1 MNKKKMLKRNATT
14 NLVLAIRS
22 VMFGICIASSAV
34 GHAEQHAQQYHVNA
48 GSLGTALS
56 TFAVQSGISLSFD
69 PALTQGLSS
78 QGLNGRYGVEQ
89 GFAELLKNTSLTIL
103 KKPEGTW
110 FVVKKNEVKDL
121 AVETVKSVQS
131 DETNRVVLPTIVMT
145 ANQLGEIT
153 ENSGSYTPGKIAT
166 ATRLVLSPKE
176 TPQTISVVTRQEM
189 EDFNLT
195 SIDDVMNHTPGV
207 SIVTYDS
214 ERTEYYARG
223 FAIQNFQY
231 DGIPMSYDSR
241 FAAGNT
247 LSDMA
252 FYDRIEILKGATG
265 LLTGVGDP
273 GATINL
279 IRKKPTKDFQG
290 SFSAGV
296 GSWNKYRADL
306 DVGGALN
313 EDGSIRAR
321 GVASY
326 QYKESQL
333 DRYERK
339 TPAFYGVIEADLTD
353 RTLLTVGAD
362 YQDNNPKGSTWGGIP
377 IYNAKGEFNKMP
389 RGYNNSAQWSKWEQY
404 TRTVFSTLEHKFD
417 NEWLV
422 KLQLN
427 HQINGYDNALGSV
440 AGGHPNPDDGTG
452 ASMWLGRYVGKT
464 VSNAA
469 DVYATG
475 PFQLFGRT
483 HDLVLGSSISESK
496 WKNTSYD
503 SEAGYPDAIN
513 DYYHWQGNV
522 PEPQWS
528 PMKSTTEVTK
538 QNGLYATA
546 RLNITDDLKVILG
559 GRVANYKTP
568 DVDKSGIFVP
578 YLGMTYDLNDNFALY
593 TSYSTIFKPQTAKDI
608 NEKTLDPQEGRNYE
622 LGIKG
627 EFYDGR
633 LNASLAYFQL
643 LQDNFA
649 VESGEKTSSGD
660 VAYKAIQGVKTKG
673 YEIEVTGEILPDWNL
688 HAGFNHRI
696 SKNQGEKVSTL
707 NPENEFTLYTS
718 YKPNQWIEGL
728 TLGGGV
734 RWQDKTWGDVSNPL
748 YSKDIKHEVSDYWLV
763 DAMANYTLNDQLSF
777 SFNVNNL
784 LDKKYYT
791 IFSWYSTYTWGEG
804 RNYNFGLKYKF

>member
-1 MNKKKMLKRNATT
+1 MNKQKVLKGEART
-14 NLVLAIRS
+14 NLVIAIRS
-22 VMFGICIASSAV
+22 VMFGLCIASSTI
-34 GHAEQHAQQYHVNA
+34 GYAEQHIQQYQVKA

-56 TFAVQSGISLSFD
+56 SFALQSGITLSFD
-69 PALTQGLSS
+69 PVLTQGLSS
-78 QGLNGRYGVEQ
+78 KGLNGRYQIEQ
-89 GFAELLKNTSLTIL
+89 GFAELLKNTSLTMM
-103 KKPEGTW
+103 KNQDGTW
-110 FVVKKNEVKDL
+110 FVLKKDEI
-121 AVETVKSVQS
+121 KSPTAAIGTTAQQS
-131 DETNRVVLPTIVMT
+131 ESDRVVLPTIVLS

-153 ENSGSYTPGKIAT
+153 ENTGSYTPGKIAT

-189 EDFNLT
+189 DDFNLT
-195 SIDDVMNHTPGV
+195 SINDVMNHTPGV

-231 DGIPMSYDSR
+231 DGIPMSYDTK

-279 IRKKPTKDFQG
+279 IRKKPTQDFQG
-290 SFSAGV
+290 SFSAGL

-306 DVGGALN
+306 DISGALN
-313 EDGSIRAR
+313 DEGSIRAR
-321 GVASY
+321 GVAAY
-326 QYKESQL
+326 EYKESQL

-339 TPAFYGVIEADLTD
+339 TPAFYGIIEADLTD
-353 RTLLTVGAD
+353 QTLLTIGAD

-389 RGYNNSAQWSKWEQY
+389 RSYNNSAEWSKWEQY
-404 TRTVFSTLEHKFD
+404 TRTIFSTLEHKFD
-417 NEWLV
+417 NDWLV

-440 AGGHPNPDDGTG
+440 AGGHANPDDGMG

-469 DVYATG
+469 DIYTTG
-475 PFQLFGRT
+475 PIELFGRT
-483 HDLVLGSSISESK
+483 HDLVLGGSISESK
-496 WKNTSYD
+496 WKNTSYN
-503 SEAGYPDAIN
+503 SEDGYPEDVN
-513 DYYHWQGNV
+513 DYYNWQGKV
-522 PEPQWS
+522 PEPQWT
-528 PMKSTTEVTK
+528 PMNSSTDVTK

-546 RLNITDDLKVILG
+546 RLNMTDDLKVILG
-559 GRVANYKTP
+559 GRIANYKTP
-568 DVDKSGIFVP
+568 DIDKSGIFVP
-578 YLGMTYDLNDNFALY
+578 YIGMTYDLNDNFAAY
-593 TSYSTIFKPQTAKDI
+593 ASYSTIFKPQTAKDVH
-608 NEKTLDPQEGRNYE
+608 EKTLDPQEGKNYE
-622 LGIKG
+622 IGLKG

-643 LQDNFA
+643 LQDNLA
-649 VESGEKTSSGD
+649 VETSEKTASGD
-660 VAYKAIQGVKTKG
+660 IAYKAIQGVKTKG
-673 YEIEVTGEILPDWNL
+673 FEVEITGEILPDWNL

-696 SKNQGEKVSTL
+696 SKQQGEKVSTL

-718 YKPNQWIEGL
+718 YQANQLLEGL

-734 RWQDKTWGDVSNPL
+734 RWQDKTWGDVTNPL
-748 YSKDIKHEVSDYWLV
+748 YTKDIKHEVSDYWLV
-763 DAMANYTLNDQLSF
+763 DVMANYKFNDQLSLN
-777 SFNVNNL
+777 FNVNNL

-791 IFSWYSTYTWGEG
+791 IFSWYGTYTWGEG
-804 RNYNFGLKYKF
+804 RNYNLGLKYKF